1 MVRLMADAN
10 PQADE
15 SAWPL
20 LPRERTWG
28 AARLTLTLATTAA
41 ATWCYLIGESVGSY
55 LGFIKGGL
63 ALGAGCMMGMV
74 LVLLA
79 AGPTCVRFGIDSI
92 AATKPQFGSRGW
104 VVPAALQAVS
114 IIGWNSLLIIF
125 FAKSAVQLS
134 VALGIL
140 DITWHNAAL
149 IPALTVL
156 ACAIIFM
163 ALGRGAT
170 GVSIVANILVAHVLI
185 GFWMLYLLVSHRWP
199 ELIAARPASANP
211 SRLWNYTTGVEL
223 GIGATLSWWP
233 YIGAMIRMAP
243 NGRTIVLPVML
254 GMAAPVPVLSLI
266 GLAGAL
272 VLKSSDPTEWL
283 RIVGG
288 PTYAIISLTFVTAA
302 NFGTTTA
309 GIYASAIGLRNFP
322 ALQKRTWTTL
332 LLITIAPV
340 ALVGIFIPELF
351 FAKFGNF
358 LALIGVAFAPLCG
371 IQIVDYFAL
380 RRGRIDIRAMYA
392 DAPGRPYHFWGGVN
406 PAAMIA
412 LAAGCLT
419 YVAILNPLSY
429 GSAALYP
436 YLTASLPSAAAA
448 GLIYFMGSLIVMRA
462 GRGAYREA

>member
-1 MVRLMADAN
+1 VGLTTRTES
-10 PQADE
+10 QADE

-20 LPRERTWG
+20 LARERTWG

-63 ALGAGCMMGMV
+63 ALGAGCMIGML

-92 AATKPQFGSRGW
+92 AATKPQFGTRGW

-125 FAKSAVQLS
+125 FAKSAVQLG

-140 DITWHNAAL
+140 DLGSHSAAL
-149 IPALTVL
+149 VPVLTVF
-156 ACAIIFM
+156 ACAVIFS
-163 ALGRGAT
+163 ALRRGAT
-170 GVSIVANILVAHVLI
+170 GVSMVSNILVAHVFI
-185 GFWMLYLLVSHRWP
+185 GLWMLYLLVSRRWP
-199 ELIAARPASANP
+199 ELIAARPPGAHPNP
-211 SRLWNYTTGVEL
+211 LWNYTTGVEL

-254 GMAAPVPVLSLI
+254 GMAAPVPLLSLI
-266 GLAGAL
+266 GLAGSL

-288 PTYAIISLTFVTAA
+288 PTYAIVSLTFVTAA

-309 GIYASAIGLRNFP
+309 GIYASAIGLRNF
-322 ALQKRTWTTL
+322 AAMQKRTWTTL

-371 IQIVDYFAL
+371 IQIVDYFIL
-380 RRGRIDIRAMYA
+380 RRGRIDIRAIYA
-392 DAPGRPYHFWGGVN
+392 DGARQPYYFWRGIN

-419 YVAILNPLSY
+419 YIALLNPLSY
-429 GSAALYP
+429 DSTELYP
-436 YLTASLPSAAAA
+436 YVTASLPAAAA
-448 GLIYFMGSLIVMRA
+448 AALVYFFCSLAVIRA
-462 GRGAYREA
+462 GLGGYRQK